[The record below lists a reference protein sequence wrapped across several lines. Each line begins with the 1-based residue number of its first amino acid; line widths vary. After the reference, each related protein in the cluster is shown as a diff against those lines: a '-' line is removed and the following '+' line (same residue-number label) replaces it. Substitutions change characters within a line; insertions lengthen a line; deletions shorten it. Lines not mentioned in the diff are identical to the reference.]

1 MSSAPAYK
9 LTYST
14 MFNPPD
20 ELHRQF
26 EQALSRV
33 RGGFGRTHPMWIDG
47 AARTAASTFE
57 LRSPIDRD
65 CLLGHFQQG
74 TAADAQDAVAAA
86 RRAFPAG
93 RPPPGASAWR
103 CCAAPRA

>member
-47 AARTAASTFE
+47 AARTAVSTFE
-57 LRSPIDRD
+57 LRSPIDSMRF
-65 CLLGHFQQG
+65 LP
-74 TAADAQDAVAAA
+74 TST
-86 RRAFPAG
+86 
-93 RPPPGASAWR
+93 ASA
-103 CCAAPRA
+103 AEIS